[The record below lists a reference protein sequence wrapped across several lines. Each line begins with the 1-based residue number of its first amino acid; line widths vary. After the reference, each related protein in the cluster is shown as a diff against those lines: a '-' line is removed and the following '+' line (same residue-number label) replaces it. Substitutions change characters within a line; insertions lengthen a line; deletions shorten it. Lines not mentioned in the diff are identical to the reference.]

1 LDKVAKESQT
11 MTIEIE
17 QLTPI
22 FGARITG
29 IDVRDPLDKATITAI
44 DRAIDDYSILH
55 LPGQPVTDDEQ
66 VAFTEQF
73 GPLEE
78 TLPGAVG
85 SGSKVARMSNYL
97 PDGTMKDPD
106 SQKALFTRANNFWHT
121 DSSFNPAPA
130 RASMLSARKIATTG
144 GDTEFASTRAAYDA
158 LSEEMR
164 AKVEGLIA
172 YHDIAHSRLKLS
184 PNAVTALQR
193 QKMPPVPQAMV
204 RVNPMTGRK
213 SLLIGSHISRIEGMA
228 DDEAE
233 ALNEELVAIATR
245 PENTYRHIW
254 SPNDIFIW
262 DNRAALHRGL
272 PYDEVNDRRLMIR
285 TTLAGA
291 GPTVVDGRIQLGA

>member
-1 LDKVAKESQT
+1 
-11 MTIEIE
+11 MTIEITP
-17 QLTPI
+17 LTPV

-29 IDVRDPLDKATITAI
+29 FDARDVLDEATIVAI

-66 VAFTEQF
+66 VAFTERF
-73 GPLEE
+73 GPLEG

-85 SGSKVARMSNYL
+85 AGSKVARMSNYL
-97 PDGTMKDPD
+97 PDGTMKDPNG
-106 SQKALFTRANNFWHT
+106 QKALFTRANNFWHT
-121 DSSFNPAPA
+121 DSSFNPIPA
-130 RASMLSARKIATTG
+130 RASMLSAREIATSG

-164 AKVEGLIA
+164 AKLEGLIA

-184 PNAVTALQR
+184 PDAVTAEQR
-193 QKMPPVPQAMV
+193 RKMPPVPQAMV
-204 RVNPMTGRK
+204 RVNPTTGRK

-233 ALNEELVAIATR
+233 ALNAELVALATR
-245 PENTYRHIW
+245 PENTYRHKW
-254 SPNDIFIW
+254 STGDIIIW
-262 DNRAALHRGL
+262 DNRAVLHRGL

-285 TTLAGA
+285 TTLAGTA
-291 GPTVVDGRIQLGA
+291 PTVVDGRIQPGA

>member
-1 LDKVAKESQT
+1 
-11 MTIEIE
+11 MTIEITP
-17 QLTPI
+17 LTPV

-29 IDVRDPLDKATITAI
+29 FDARDALDEATIVAI
-44 DRAIDDYSILH
+44 DRAIDDYSVLH

-66 VAFTEQF
+66 VAFTERF
-73 GPLEE
+73 GPLEG

-85 SGSKVARMSNYL
+85 AGSKVARMSNYL
-97 PDGTMKDPD
+97 PDGTMKDPNG
-106 SQKALFTRANNFWHT
+106 QKALFTRANIFWHT
-121 DSSFNPAPA
+121 DSSFNPIPA
-130 RASMLSARKIATTG
+130 RASMLSAREIATSG

-164 AKVEGLIA
+164 AKLEGLIA

-184 PNAVTALQR
+184 QDAVTAEQR
-193 QKMPPVPQAMV
+193 RKMSPVPQAMV

-228 DDEAE
+228 DYEAE
-233 ALNEELVAIATR
+233 ALNAELVALATR
-245 PENTYRHIW
+245 PEYTYRHKW
-254 SPNDIFIW
+254 STGDIIIW

-285 TTLAGA
+285 TTLAGTA
-291 GPTVVDGRIQLGA
+291 PTVINGRIQPGA

>member
-1 LDKVAKESQT
+1 
-11 MTIEIE
+11 MTIEIAP
-17 QLTPI
+17 LTPV

-29 IDVRDPLDKATITAI
+29 FDARDALDDATIAAI
-44 DRAIDDYSILH
+44 DRALDDYSVLH

-66 VAFTEQF
+66 IAFTERF
-73 GPLEE
+73 GPLEG

-85 SGSKVARMSNYL
+85 AGSKVARMSNYL
-97 PDGTMKDPD
+97 PDGTMKDPNG
-106 SQKALFTRANNFWHT
+106 QKALFTRANNFWHT

-130 RASMLSARKIATTG
+130 RASMLSAREIATTG

-184 PNAVTALQR
+184 PDAVTAEQR
-193 QKMPPVPQAMV
+193 RKMPPVPQAMV
-204 RVNPMTGRK
+204 RVNPTTGRK
-213 SLLIGSHISRIEGMA
+213 SLLIGSHISRIDGMA
-228 DDEAE
+228 DAEAE
-233 ALNEELVAIATR
+233 ALNAELVALATR
-245 PENTYRHIW
+245 PENTYRHKW
-254 SPNDIFIW
+254 STGDIIIW
-262 DNRAALHRGL
+262 DNRAVLHRGL

-291 GPTVVDGRIQLGA
+291 APTVIDGRIQPGA

>member
-1 LDKVAKESQT
+1 
-11 MTIEIE
+11 MTIEITP
-17 QLTPI
+17 LTPV

-29 IDVRDPLDKATITAI
+29 FDARVALDEATIVAI
-44 DRAIDDYSILH
+44 DRAIDDYSVLH

-66 VAFTEQF
+66 VAFTERF
-73 GPLEE
+73 GPLEG

-85 SGSKVARMSNYL
+85 AGSKVARMSNYL
-97 PDGTMKDPD
+97 PDGTMKDPNG
-106 SQKALFTRANNFWHT
+106 QKALFTRANNFWHT
-121 DSSFNPAPA
+121 DSSFNPIPA
-130 RASMLSARKIATTG
+130 RASMLSAREIATSG

-164 AKVEGLIA
+164 AKLEGLIA

-184 PNAVTALQR
+184 PNAVTAEQR
-193 QKMPPVPQAMV
+193 RKMPPVPQAMV
-204 RVNPMTGRK
+204 RVNPTTGRK

-228 DDEAE
+228 DGEAE
-233 ALNEELVAIATR
+233 ALNAELVALATR
-245 PENTYRHIW
+245 PENTYRHKW
-254 SPNDIFIW
+254 STGDIIIW

-291 GPTVVDGRIQLGA
+291 APTVIDGRIQPGA

>member
-1 LDKVAKESQT
+1 
-11 MTIEIE
+11 MTIEITP
-17 QLTPI
+17 LTPV

-29 IDVRDPLDKATITAI
+29 FDARVALDEATIVAI
-44 DRAIDDYSILH
+44 DRAIDDYSVLH

-66 VAFTEQF
+66 VAFTERF
-73 GPLEE
+73 GPLEG

-85 SGSKVARMSNYL
+85 AGSKVARMSNYL
-97 PDGTMKDPD
+97 PDGTMKDPNG
-106 SQKALFTRANNFWHT
+106 QKALFTRANNFWHT
-121 DSSFNPAPA
+121 DSSFNPIPA
-130 RASMLSARKIATTG
+130 RASMLSAREIATSG

-164 AKVEGLIA
+164 AKLEGLIA

-184 PNAVTALQR
+184 PDAVTAEQR
-193 QKMPPVPQAMV
+193 RKMPPVPQAMV
-204 RVNPMTGRK
+204 RVNPTTGRK

-228 DDEAE
+228 DGEAE
-233 ALNEELVAIATR
+233 ALNAELVALATR
-245 PENTYRHIW
+245 PENTYRHKW
-254 SPNDIFIW
+254 STGDIIIW

-291 GPTVVDGRIQLGA
+291 APTVIDGRIQPGA

>member
-1 LDKVAKESQT
+1 
-11 MTIEIE
+11 MTIEIAP
-17 QLTPI
+17 LTPV

-29 IDVRDPLDKATITAI
+29 FDARDALDDATIAAI
-44 DRAIDDYSILH
+44 DRALDDYSVLH

-66 VAFTEQF
+66 IAFTERF
-73 GPLEE
+73 GPLEG

-85 SGSKVARMSNYL
+85 AGSKVARMSNYL
-97 PDGTMKDPD
+97 PDGTMKDPNG
-106 SQKALFTRANNFWHT
+106 QKALFTRANNFWHT

-130 RASMLSARKIATTG
+130 RASMLSAREIATTG

-184 PNAVTALQR
+184 PDAVTAEQR
-193 QKMPPVPQAMV
+193 RKMPPVPQAMV
-204 RVNPMTGRK
+204 RANPTTGRK
-213 SLLIGSHISRIEGMA
+213 SLLIGSHISRIDGMA
-228 DDEAE
+228 DAEAE
-233 ALNEELVAIATR
+233 ALNAELVALATR
-245 PENTYRHIW
+245 PENTYRHKW
-254 SPNDIFIW
+254 STGDIIIW
-262 DNRAALHRGL
+262 DNRAVLHRGL

-291 GPTVVDGRIQLGA
+291 APTVIDGRIQPGA